1 MSAEIACVIPAPQS
15 AGTSLE
21 ILQPQRSSDFHEFE
35 LTIVCSV
42 IYSIIYLISSTAGAD
57 RVTAFGDRREKIGG

>member
-1 MSAEIACVIPAPQS
+1 MSADLACVIPAPQS

-21 ILQPQRSSDFHEFE
+21 ILQPQRSSDFNEFE

-42 IYSIIYLISSTAGAD
+42 IYLIIYLISSTAGV
-57 RVTAFGDRREKIGG
+57 RQFTAFGDRRGKIGG

>member
-1 MSAEIACVIPAPQS
+1 MSADLACVIPAPQS

-21 ILQPQRSSDFHEFE
+21 ILHPQRSSDFHESE
-35 LTIVCSV
+35 LTFVCSV
-42 IYSIIYLISSTAGAD
+42 VYLIIYIISSTAGAD